1 VPGFWDQVAVHEA
14 RGVSRPV
21 AIGAARLI
29 LERRDPSHFAW
40 DDLLHPRN
48 RRGEFS
54 LADVE
59 RSKHPTSRFPSM
71 TAKQVHRMLR
81 KAGFRLVHQRGSHAV
96 FEPPG
101 GGRRVV
107 VPMHGGAMPRGTLR
121 SVLTAAGAA
130 L

>member
-1 VPGFWDQVAVHEA
+1 VPGFWDQVAVHES
-14 RGVSRPV
+14 RGLPRPV

-29 LERRDPSHFAW
+29 LERRDPSHFQW
-40 DDLLHPRN
+40 DELLHPRN

-54 LADVE
+54 LADVNQAA
-59 RSKHPTSRFPSM
+59 HPTSRFPSM
-71 TAKQVHRMLR
+71 TAKQVRRMLR

-121 SVLTAAGAA
+121 SVLQTAGAA